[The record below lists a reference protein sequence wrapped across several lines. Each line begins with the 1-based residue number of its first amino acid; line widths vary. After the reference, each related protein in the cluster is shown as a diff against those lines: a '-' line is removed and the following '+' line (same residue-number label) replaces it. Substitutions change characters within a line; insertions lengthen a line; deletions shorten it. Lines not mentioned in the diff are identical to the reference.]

1 VPPLPPLPLPDT
13 TFAFVAAPL
22 LLPLVALCVF
32 EPEPPEPPALE
43 PV

>member
-1 VPPLPPLPLPDT
+1 LPLPDT
-13 TFAFVAAPL
+13 ELAFVAAPL

-32 EPEPPEPPALE
+32 APEPPVPPALE